1 MALSVPLYLACGLN
15 SNDTSSE
22 RPPGTTQRQ
31 TWTFLAIP
39 ISISIC
45 GWQYGD
51 NQISL
56 DVNHVLLI
64 GTMTTASTWPT
75 TQVQQPMQEQMNHW
89 VLSYFWGRN
98 SRALEQLL
106 TLGQISVFFFNPK
119 DVECGPEGP
128 TFYCTRH
135 SQGAS
140 SSLVLSPLMSP
151 GRWVRSHHSH
161 LAISHREGTEQ
172 LCLRHAFLPFLWDC
186 WVNVI
191 LAWFFYIT
199 NPETA
204 V

>member
-51 NQISL
+51 NRISL

-106 TLGQISVFFFNPK
+106 TLGQKSP
-119 DVECGPEGP
+119 
-128 TFYCTRH
+128 
-135 SQGAS
+135 
-140 SSLVLSPLMSP
+140 LSPGHQPQGGYWAALPAPCFSSIPLGLLGECHTGM
-151 GRWVRSHHSH
+151 V
-161 LAISHREGTEQ
+161 
-172 LCLRHAFLPFLWDC
+172 FLHNESWNCSLELGKEVTRRTF
-186 WVNVI
+186 I
-191 LAWFFYIT
+191 LHFKTI
-199 NPETA
+199 
-204 V
+204 